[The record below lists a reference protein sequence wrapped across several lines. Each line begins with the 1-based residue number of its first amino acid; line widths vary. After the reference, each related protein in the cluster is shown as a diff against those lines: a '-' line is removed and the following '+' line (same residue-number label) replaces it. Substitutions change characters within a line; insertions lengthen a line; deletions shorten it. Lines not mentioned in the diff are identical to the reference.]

1 MFAANFFST
10 YTSMMLMCT
19 VQGWILLTEFMGS
32 FWFCLHSLPE
42 IVSENSVHYALQH
55 EHEHHARVSCERF
68 SSHVVVIKL
77 LYGGWFQS
85 CSMQHQQPH
94 RHKYIPYREKTFV
107 NFKVLWLFS
116 FLHENLI
123 FHQFTKV
130 FYWKRFPLYDS
141 PIPVKHAI
149 PIS

>member
-1 MFAANFFST
+1 MFAANFFSI

-19 VQGWILLTEFMGS
+19 VQGWILMTKFMES

-55 EHEHHARVSCERF
+55 EHEYHAWVSCERF
-68 SSHVVVIKL
+68 SLHVVVIKL

-107 NFKVLWLFS
+107 NFKVLWLFA
-116 FLHENLI
+116 
-123 FHQFTKV
+123 KV
-130 FYWKRFPLYDS
+130 FSAKILFSTNSRKFSTEKVSHYMIARPR
-141 PIPVKHAI
+141 
-149 PIS
+149 

>member
-19 VQGWILLTEFMGS
+19 VQGWILMTEFMGS
-32 FWFCLHSLPE
+32 FWFCLHSLPK
-42 IVSENSVHYALQH
+42 NCQWK
-55 EHEHHARVSCERF
+55 F
-68 SSHVVVIKL
+68 SSLCLAAWAWAPCPGKL
-77 LYGGWFQS
+77 WKVKFT
-85 CSMQHQQPH
+85 CSRNRTAIWWMISVMFNAHQQPH